1 MSPLTGGLQT
11 CKIYE
16 RETERVGESFDNLWR
31 AAWVVMQLSKSLQ
44 YQKYL
49 NIPVFNQDGTDIS
62 VLYIIFNI
70 RYAVSN

>member
-44 YQKYL
+44 YQKFLKGHYSFEQQKHKEL
-49 NIPVFNQDGTDIS
+49 FH
-62 VLYIIFNI
+62 
-70 RYAVSN
+70 